1 MKGSIIH
8 LHSSSFSFISQNKRL
23 CFLGASFG
31 ALITYV
37 IAQELEKKMSFYHSP
52 WISEGLTLI
61 FCIIGKSCIWDAWR
75 HRLAR
80 CILFQQPC
88 FLKLLPCYMEL
99 VYSLSLSF
107 ISYSKA
113 AMERSCVS
121 QRVPWFWFSSVI
133 VYTLFDWGVLLIM
146 FSPYDRTFFEHEA
159 GMLQWNMQL
168 ARCKSIFSIFY
179 HHRLFNKIDFTG
191 RSILWPVIYKYMW
204 ARNLRTV
211 DK

>member
-1 MKGSIIH
+1 MLSLKNWRRKCLFTILYESPRGSLAFSALLAKAVFETLGGIGWRDAFYSSNPVSWSCC
-8 LHSSSFSFISQNKRL
+8 LVTWSSS
-23 CFLGASFG
+23 
-31 ALITYV
+31 
-37 IAQELEKKMSFYHSP
+37 
-52 WISEGLTLI
+52 
-61 FCIIGKSCIWDAWR
+61 
-75 HRLAR
+75 
-80 CILFQQPC
+80 IL
-88 FLKLLPCYMEL
+88 
-99 VYSLSLSF
+99 SLSLFHLLLQS
-107 ISYSKA
+107 SYGEKLCQSTRA
-113 AMERSCVS
+113 LV
-121 QRVPWFWFSSVI
+121 WFTSVI